1 MVWYDINNVG
11 IEPGGYIQWE
21 EPNDDAGNRPL
32 VKSDPETTVS
42 ENSEELMKRIDGK
55 FRSKMPS
62 YETPFLSPSIQLAPF
77 LQEHNIDA
85 ND

>member
-1 MVWYDINNVG
+1 MILICE

-62 YETPFLSPSIQLAPF
+62 YDPLPPLPYTKPLSSGT
-77 LQEHNIDA
+77 
-85 ND
+85 

>member
-1 MVWYDINNVG
+1 MSGMMLICE

-62 YETPFLSPSIQLAPF
+62 YDPPPPLFHTLSPF
-77 LQEHNIDA
+77 LQEHNVDA